1 MGQVGPQYSAAI
13 YAQSMQGRVTMTAD
27 TSMSTACLEASSLR
41 AEDMAVHTF
50 PSSTPLRAPE
60 PILVPMAATASQ
72 CGQQNFSILQRGAM
86 FFVKHSTED
95 PSKY

>member
-1 MGQVGPQYSAAI
+1 MGQVGPQYSAAVC
-13 YAQSMQGRVTMTAD
+13 AQSMQGRVTMTAD
-27 TSMSTACLEASSLR
+27 TSMSTACVEASSLR
-41 AEDMAVHTF
+41 AEDMAVDTLS
-50 PSSTPLRAPE
+50 SSTPLRAPE

-72 CGQQNFSILQRGAM
+72 RGQQKLAILRRGAM